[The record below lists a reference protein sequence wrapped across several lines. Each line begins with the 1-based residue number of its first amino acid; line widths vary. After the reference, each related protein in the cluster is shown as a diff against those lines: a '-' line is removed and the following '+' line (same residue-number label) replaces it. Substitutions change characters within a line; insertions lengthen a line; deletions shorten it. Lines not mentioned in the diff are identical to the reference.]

1 MNSPAVALIQTVEVN
16 ALSAAVSA
24 REVGVRHAKLQG
36 QAACVA
42 ATIATELQTRSN
54 LPSGKLGVICNG
66 GPWNIQ
72 PSWEFLGRMREAG
85 PTAVNPLLFPSTLVS
100 NTATLAAARVG
111 AHAFAQVV
119 GHDRMAF
126 FHVLNRSVQA
136 IRNGFA
142 DYVFAIAVCGTDPAI
157 LRVANATGTPP
168 PLPTGIG
175 FTLGRVDRAAATA
188 VRLLQVACRLES
200 GRQWRAAAQYEF
212 EWVDHK
218 FVSASPPLE
227 ISDALGASGARM
239 CLIALQH
246 AAAVGSADSVLVTA
260 RVGSRSGMARFSTGT
275 PY

>member
-1 MNSPAVALIQTVEVN
+1 MNSAAVALIQTVEVD

-42 ATIATELQTRSN
+42 ATIATELQVRSN

-72 PSWEFLGRMREAG
+72 PSWEFLDRMRDAG

-126 FHVLNRSVQA
+126 FHVLKRSIQA
-136 IRNGFA
+136 IRTGFA

-157 LRVANATGTPP
+157 LRVANATGTFPP
-168 PLPTGIG
+168 VPTGIG
-175 FTLGRVDRAAATA
+175 FSLGRVDRAPASAI
-188 VRLLQVACRLES
+188 RLLQVACKLES
-200 GRQWRAAAQYEF
+200 GPKWQATAQYNF

-218 FVSASPPLE
+218 FSNTSPPLE

-246 AAAVGSADSVLVTA
+246 AAAVGSTDSVLVTA
-260 RVGSRSGMARFSTGT
+260 RIGSRTGMAHFSAGT
-275 PY
+275 AD